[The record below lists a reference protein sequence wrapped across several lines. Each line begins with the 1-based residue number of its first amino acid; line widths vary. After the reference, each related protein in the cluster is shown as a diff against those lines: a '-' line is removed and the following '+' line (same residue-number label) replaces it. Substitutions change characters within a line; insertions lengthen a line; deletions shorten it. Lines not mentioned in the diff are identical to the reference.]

1 MQRSTFLPIH
11 HAATFISSVDWGLE
25 SEVHGDTHSQ
35 VEVSKAVN
43 PSSKLLAGNSERR
56 PAYP

>member
-1 MQRSTFLPIH
+1 MPLH
-11 HAATFISSVDWGLE
+11 HAATLISSVDWGLE

-56 PAYP
+56 PACP

>member
-1 MQRSTFLPIH
+1 MPARKRHRASVVAERYGQFLLVRERGARRYTLP
-11 HAATFISSVDWGLE
+11 
-25 SEVHGDTHSQ
+25 

-56 PAYP
+56 SACP